1 MGKPA
6 PVAQVKAAV
15 KKLHDAQ
22 FIRETEEGWKL
33 QTLQEKNWETER
45 KGHLDPKPRERN
57 EITRNV
63 LREIFGEPALKTY
76 RYKELRNFRIGV
88 AVEGVTL
95 EDGDL
100 PLTLCIAD
108 DPDDLP
114 RKLDEVREESRQKSP
129 RERPLLGAS
138 P

>member
-6 PVAQVKAAV
+6 PLHQVQAAV

-22 FIRETEEGWKL
+22 FIREHRGRLEAADAPRRRTGRPSGR
-33 QTLQEKNWETER
+33 TY
-45 KGHLDPKPRERN
+45 LDPKPRERN

-88 AVEGVTL
+88 AVEGRDRSKTA
-95 EDGDL
+95 
-100 PLTLCIAD
+100 TC
-108 DPDDLP
+108 
-114 RKLDEVREESRQKSP
+114 R
-129 RERPLLGAS
+129 
-138 P
+138 